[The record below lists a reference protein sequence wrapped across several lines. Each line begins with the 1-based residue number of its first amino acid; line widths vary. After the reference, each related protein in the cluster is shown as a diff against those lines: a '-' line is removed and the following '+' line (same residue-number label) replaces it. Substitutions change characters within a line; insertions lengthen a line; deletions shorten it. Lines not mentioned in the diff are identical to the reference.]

1 MGSGV
6 LLAILVALWFI
17 VLVPMVV
24 TRGDLAVTP
33 AEPMRVLR
41 RRSDRSAMSSSA
53 MSGNATSGSA
63 TSGSAMSGA
72 EQPTSNRAA
81 RRSQAQNMH
90 TEPIPVLPKRIPGA
104 TLAADSS
111 AERERSAKRR
121 AAQPVNSA
129 VATQQVSDSPMRD
142 LIARGELDIRARR
155 RRMLLGLIALAVL
168 WAGFAAFWQPVLW
181 WPQILLDL
189 IVFSYVVFLRL
200 EAQREQDRQ
209 ERRRARAASRVSL
222 PEDRTERAVRKHVQ
236 YQQHV
241 AAATEHQA
249 IAIDD
254 DDPGF
259 AEIPT
264 YVAAPPSRIAAE
276 APAWHERKAV

>member
-53 MSGNATSGSA
+53 MP
-63 TSGSAMSGA
+63 SGA
-72 EQPTSNRAA
+72 PAASSRAA
-81 RRSQAQNMH
+81 RRADAENMH
-90 TEPIPVLPKRIPGA
+90 TEPIPVLPRRVPGA
-104 TLAADSS
+104 ALAAERPP
-111 AERERSAKRR
+111 AERRPNKAGTPVKPVSSTEAEQKVSA
-121 AAQPVNSA
+121 
-129 VATQQVSDSPMRD
+129 SPMRD
-142 LIARGELDIRARR
+142 LIARRELDIRARR

-189 IVFSYVVFLRL
+189 VVFSYLVFLRL

-209 ERRRARAASRVSL
+209 ERRRARAATRVSL

-241 AAATEHQA
+241 TAATGNQA
-249 IAIDD
+249 ISLDD

-259 AEIPT
+259 AELPT
-264 YVAAPPSRIAAE
+264 YVPTPAARAVAE

>member
-6 LLAILVALWFI
+6 LLAILVGLWFV

-41 RRSDRSAMSSSA
+41 RRSD
-53 MSGNATSGSA
+53 
-63 TSGSAMSGA
+63 GSAMSTTA
-72 EQPTSNRAA
+72 KSSTDQTTSSRAA
-81 RRSQAQNMH
+81 RRPHAEEMH
-90 TEPIPVLPKRIPGA
+90 TEPIPVLPRRVPGA
-104 TLAADSS
+104 ALSADGVPVSG
-111 AERERSAKRR
+111 R
-121 AAQPVNSA
+121 AAKPVAAETGEQPVS
-129 VATQQVSDSPMRD
+129 TSPVRD
-142 LIARGELDIRARR
+142 MIARREVDIRARR

-189 IVFSYVVFLRL
+189 VVFSYLVFLRL

-209 ERRRARAASRVSL
+209 ERRRARAATRVSL
-222 PEDRTERAVRKHVQ
+222 PEDRTEREVRKHVQ

-241 AAATEHQA
+241 TAATGQGS
-249 IAIDD
+249 ISIDD
-254 DDPGF
+254 DDPSF
-259 AEIPT
+259 AEMPTYIPT
-264 YVAAPPSRIAAE
+264 PPSRVVAE